1 VSRES
6 RRDKERFERRAEQEA
21 GGDAVAPQGAAG
33 EVPGKSGG
41 RTSPRQ
47 YVGEVRSELR
57 RVHWPD
63 RKQLV
68 SYSIVVLVAVAL
80 LTAYI
85 FGIDQAFG
93 QFALWMF
100 G

>member
-1 VSRES
+1 MSRES
-6 RRDKERFERRAEQEA
+6 RRDKERLERRAEDGPGATAPETAGA
-21 GGDAVAPQGAAG
+21 GGAPS
-33 EVPGKSGG
+33 SGG
-41 RTSPRQ
+41 RTGPRQ
-47 YVGEVRSELR
+47 YMGEVRSELR

-63 RKQLV
+63 RKQLT
-68 SYSIVVLVAVAL
+68 SYSLVVLVAVAL

-93 QFALWMF
+93 QFVLWVF

>member
-1 VSRES
+1 MSRES
-6 RRDKERFERRAEQEA
+6 RRDKERFERRAEQD
-21 GGDAVAPQGAAG
+21 DAVASTPDAAG
-33 EVPGKSGG
+33 TAPGKPEG
-41 RTSPRQ
+41 RTGPRQ
-47 YVGEVRSELR
+47 FVGEVRSELR

-68 SYSIVVLVAVAL
+68 SYSLVVLVAVSL

-93 QFALWMF
+93 QFALWIF